1 MEWYLVVMAVGLLGF
16 AGGLSIG
23 LWMPRNLAT
32 DIVMNYFLLIA
43 IFIFTLVGI
52 IALAYGLRR

>member
-1 MEWYLVVMAVGLLGF
+1 MIIMSIGLLSF

-32 DIVMNYFLLIA
+32 DIAMNYFFLIA
-43 IFIFTLVGI
+43 IFVFTLAGI
-52 IALAYGLRR
+52 IALAYGLKR